1 VSDDVRALRDEV
13 ALLRRSL
20 DDARAEHAR
29 GELDDDSLHAIE
41 HRDVARLELAVARLD
56 ALGVEDAGAHR
67 AAAPATPVA
76 STPRR
81 SRRLLVACTLALAL
95 AAATI
100 GVVLGRPFAA
110 ATPAMRLNTVEKKVA
125 VLLIQAEL
133 FVLTGQNARA
143 LTAYD
148 AVLRLEP
155 RNGEAFIE
163 SGWLHYEAGLLAHRP
178 GEVDIGASMLRR
190 SIALAPGNGASHL
203 YFGVVLLQHFHDP
216 RAARAQVLAS
226 AALPESKSEEAIT
239 ATLLYYFS
247 RH

>member
-1 VSDDVRALRDEV
+1 VSGDVRALRDEV

-41 HRDVARLELAVARLD
+41 HLDMARLEHAVARLEG
-56 ALGVEDAGAHR
+56 LGAEDAGAHR
-67 AAAPATPVA
+67 VASPATPVA

-110 ATPAMRLNTVEKKVA
+110 ATPPMRLNTVGKVR
-125 VLLIQAEL
+125 VLLIQGEL

-163 SGWLHYEAGLLAHRP
+163 SGWLRYEAGLAAHRP
-178 GEVDIGASMLRR
+178 GEVDVGASMLRR

-239 ATLLYYFS
+239 STLLYYFS
-247 RH
+247 HH